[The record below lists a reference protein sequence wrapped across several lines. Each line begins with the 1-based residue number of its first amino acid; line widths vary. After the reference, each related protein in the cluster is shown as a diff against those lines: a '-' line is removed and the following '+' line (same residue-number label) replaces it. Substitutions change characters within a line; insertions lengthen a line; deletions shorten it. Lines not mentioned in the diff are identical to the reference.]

1 MSKPQPSVANVQVSL
16 EGLSANLWS
25 TTAKL
30 SDAGLRDTEVFR
42 QLDAT
47 GEMIDGLVKNLSA
60 IPVPTELFN
69 QK

>member
-16 EGLSANLWS
+16 EGLSANLWG
-25 TTAKL
+25 TVAKL